1 MPISGIVITCF
12 GGTTAE
18 VSTRIATL
26 AGVEVQ
32 AVLPGDQIAAVVES
46 DTVEGEVSLVTQ
58 LHEIDG
64 VISVLLAY
72 HNFEDTV
79 PGPA

>member
-1 MPISGIVITCF
+1 MPVSGIVITCS
-12 GGTTAE
+12 GGTAAE
-18 VSTRIATL
+18 VASRIAAL

-46 DTVEGEVSLVTQ
+46 DTVDGEVALVTQ
-58 LHEIDG
+58 LQEIDG

-79 PGPA
+79 PGQA

>member
-1 MPISGIVITCF
+1 MPVSGIVITCL
-12 GGTTAE
+12 GGAAAE
-18 VSTRIATL
+18 VAARIAAQ

-46 DTVEGEVSLVTQ
+46 DTVDGEVSLVTQ
-58 LHEIDG
+58 LQEIDG

-72 HNFEDTV
+72 HNFEDAEL
-79 PGPA
+79 GQA